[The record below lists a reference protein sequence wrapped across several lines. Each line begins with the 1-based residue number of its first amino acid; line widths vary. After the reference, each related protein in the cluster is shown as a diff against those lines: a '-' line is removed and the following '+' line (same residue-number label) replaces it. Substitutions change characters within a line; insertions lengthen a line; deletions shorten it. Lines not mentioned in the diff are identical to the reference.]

1 MTQRRRGLRLF
12 LNLKKALLGTMKLT
26 RFKIFAKALRRTPD
40 LAAKSP
46 RIFRLF
52 DGKWYDEEGNLV
64 SEVKTVQALGSTL
77 KSGVKPWRGKNSREC
92 YFPVTELAAVLVLE
106 FPKAP
111 TSSTQNFVQ
120 RTINECYNNSK
131 NEFVATYDTLTELR
145 NRSGFE
151 ECLTSV
157 LGNLCSSTPPTTPS
171 LSLPG
176 GGLALLALDIDHFK
190 QLNDNFGHQYGD
202 IVLAAFAWRVD
213 KVASKLAEEL
223 GIRISTGRIGGEEFQ
238 ILLEGVSNIED
249 ELKVAAEIRKT
260 ISESPLPSDDEWR
273 VLTRERG
280 DVPFSL
286 PHSSERRVTTSVGH
300 ASLGERKFERAE
312 MQKVVSILTR
322 EADTALYRAKQDGR
336 NCVRSFREIRDR
348 LGRVIEH
355 HPDTDVVVIDIGTN
369 VGVNRGHEF
378 LVYHPQFCGDV
389 PFMFSD
395 GRTNRRLG
403 QYPKY
408 PAGRI
413 SVFEIDHEICF
424 CKVLENRLSG
434 LFPVGTRLEYVP
446 LGSITHLV
454 TDGVLG
460 AVAPFD
466 SLQSL
471 DESIKK
477 LMQTEKN
484 VLAVAFSLHEIAK
497 VVDERGVAVANQA
510 LAQLYRLIRSSFPT
524 AKLTQ
529 VGASE
534 FVIVTSYEEP
544 RAEDLLGKIDAV
556 VAENPDGP
564 KCLAGVFM
572 STRVD
577 TNNYRIEFAVDFAR
591 LALRTEQ
598 RVAIFNSHTPTLT
611 IQEWRRAGKPEEG
624 LADYSR
630 MKRYG
635 ITSADLENIAG
646 LCYAELPSADLPR
659 AQECFE
665 AAVFLEPDEVVY
677 KLNLAYVHS
686 RSGEYAEA
694 YSEFSLHLAYLTESV
709 TTHQAY
715 WNEYLRSALY
725 CLKNLPEHG
734 VDGKQLREL
743 MTYAEPL
750 VKEKKISA
758 DLIARVELALF

>member
-1 MTQRRRGLRLF
+1 
-12 LNLKKALLGTMKLT
+12 MKLT
-26 RFKIFAKALRRTPD
+26 RFKIFAKALRRVPD

-46 RIFRLF
+46 CIFRFF
-52 DGKWYDEEGNLV
+52 DGRWYDEESNSV
-64 SEVKTVQALGSTL
+64 ADAKTLQKLENTL
-77 KSGVKPWRGKNSREC
+77 KGGVKPWRGKNSREC
-92 YFPVTELAAVLVLE
+92 YFPVADLAAVIVLQ

-111 TSSTQNFVQ
+111 TSGTQSFVLK
-120 RTINECYNNSK
+120 TITECYSNSK
-131 NEFVATYDTLTELR
+131 NEFVATYDPLTELR

-151 ECLTSV
+151 ERLTSV

-171 LSLPG
+171 LSLPS
-176 GGLALLALDIDHFK
+176 GGLSLLALDIDHFK

-213 KVASKLAEEL
+213 KVASELAEKL
-223 GIRISTGRIGGEEFQ
+223 GIRVSTGRIGGEEFQ
-238 ILLEGVSNIED
+238 ILLEGVSSIED
-249 ELKVAAEIRKT
+249 ELKVATEFLRA
-260 ISESPLPSDDEWR
+260 ISESSLPSDEEWR

-300 ASLGERKFERAE
+300 ASLGERKFERAD

-336 NCVRSFREIRDR
+336 NCVRSFREIKDR
-348 LGRVIEH
+348 LGRVVEH

-378 LVYHPQFCGDV
+378 LAYHPQFCGDV

-408 PAGRI
+408 LAGRI

-424 CKVLENRLSG
+424 CKVLENRLNG
-434 LFPVGTRLEYVP
+434 LFPVGSRLEYVP

-454 TDGVLG
+454 TDGVVG

-471 DESIKK
+471 DETIKK
-477 LMQTEKN
+477 VMETKKN
-484 VLAVAFSLHEIAK
+484 VLAVAFSLHEIGK
-497 VVDERGVAVANQA
+497 VVEERGVAVANQA
-510 LAQLYRLIRSSFPT
+510 LAQLYRLIRTSFPT

-534 FVIVTSYEEP
+534 FVIVTSFEE
-544 RAEDLLGKIDAV
+544 AHAKDLLNTIDEIV
-556 VAENPDGP
+556 DEKPDGP

-572 STRVD
+572 SSRVD
-577 TNNYRIEFAVDFAR
+577 TGNYRTEFAVDFAR

-598 RVAIFNSHTPTLT
+598 RVAIFNSHTPALT
-611 IQEWRRAGKPEEG
+611 IQEWRRAGRPEEG

-665 AAVFLEPDEVVY
+665 AAVFLEPKEVVY

-694 YSEFSLHLAYLTESV
+694 YNAFSSHLAYLTESV
-709 TTHQAY
+709 TAHQAY

-725 CLKNLPEHG
+725 CFKNLPERG
-734 VDGKQLREL
+734 VGSEQLQQL
-743 MTYAEPL
+743 MSYAEPL
-750 VKEKKISA
+750 VAEKKLSA
-758 DLIARVELALF
+758 DLIARIELALLLIE